1 MAFIL
6 EICCIVMNPQN
17 NNQPSPVN
25 TYPHPN
31 LHIGISSHFVK
42 GIFLVIAGALIG
54 GIITYLIAS
63 SRFKS
68 PVQTKTMTIKATGSV
83 ELKATEATISGYS
96 NDYSKKYTTL
106 VEAENVAKQT
116 AEKAKAEMV
125 KLGVST
131 TAISISTYATPD
143 YKYEYAPTPAPS
155 EGGVSIPS
163 YPSSTTTGYYPSISV
178 SVTLKS
184 DTLNQAD
191 QILKILDTYKLYPTA
206 SYYATPSDKTKSE
219 ARKNA
224 LLDAKSQVEELEDIG
239 NVHVKRII
247 SVKDASA
254 QSTYQDPYYPQ
265 ATKIYLDQGSTSVPY
280 QVALD
285 IVYQLR

>member
-1 MAFIL
+1 
-6 EICCIVMNPQN
+6 MNQQET
-17 NNQPSPVN
+17 NQPAPAN
-25 TYPHPN
+25 MYPHPSIH
-31 LHIGISSHFVK
+31 LGVSSNFVK
-42 GIFLVIAGALIG
+42 GIVLVIVGALVG

-68 PVQTKTMTIKATGSV
+68 PAQTKTMTIKATGSV

-96 NDYSKKYTTL
+96 NDYSKKYSTL
-106 VEAENVAKQT
+106 VEAENIAKSIS
-116 AEKAKAEMV
+116 EKVKAEIV
-125 KLGVST
+125 KLGVSNS
-131 TAISISTYATPD
+131 AIVISSYATPD
-143 YKYEYAPTPAPS
+143 YKYEYYTPTPAPV
-155 EGGVSIPS
+155 EGGVPIPS

-184 DTLNQAD
+184 DTLPQAD
-191 QILKILDTYKLYPTA
+191 QILKILDSYKLYPSA
-206 SYYATPSDKTKSE
+206 SYYATPGDKTKSE

-224 LLDAKSQVEELEDIG
+224 LLDAKTQVDELEDIG

-247 SVKDASA
+247 SVKDASSE
-254 QSTYQDPYYPQ
+254 QSKYQDPYYPQ
-265 ATKIYLDQGSTSVPY
+265 ATKIYLDQGATSVPY